1 MSLQR
6 TLSIIKPDA
15 VKSGYVDSINS
26 LIESSGLKIIKKKN
40 LTLNKEQAAKF
51 YSIHSDKSFYKE
63 LCSFM
68 SSGPI
73 VVQMLEGDNAIEIYR
88 DLMGATDPKNAKEH
102 TIRKKF
108 AASVQETT
116 IRAQESG
123 TGHRWRG
130 RTAHPA
136 WRRCLAQCG
145 TPRDRG
151 RRRPRPAEVLWT
163 GIGPVQA

>member
-15 VKSGYVDSINS
+15 VKSGYVHTINS

-102 TIRKKF
+102 TIRRKF
-108 AASVQETT
+108 AASVQEN
-116 IRAQESG
+116 AVHGSDCEED
-123 TGHRWRG
+123 
-130 RTAHPA
+130 AKKE
-136 WRRCLAQCG
+136 L
-145 TPRDRG
+145 DFFF
-151 RRRPRPAEVLWT
+151 
-163 GIGPVQA
+163 

>member
-51 YSIHSDKSFYKE
+51 YSIHSDKFFYKE

-68 SSGPI
+68 CSGPI

-88 DLMGATDPKNAKEH
+88 DLMGTTDPKNSKEH

-108 AASVQETT
+108 AASVQEN
-116 IRAQESG
+116 AVHGSDCEEN
-123 TGHRWRG
+123 
-130 RTAHPA
+130 AKKE
-136 WRRCLAQCG
+136 L
-145 TPRDRG
+145 DFFF
-151 RRRPRPAEVLWT
+151 
-163 GIGPVQA
+163 

>member
-73 VVQMLEGDNAIEIYR
+73 VVQMLEGDYAIEIYR
-88 DLMGATDPKNAKEH
+88 DLMGATDPNNAKER

-108 AASVQETT
+108 AASVQEN
-116 IRAQESG
+116 AVHGSDCEEN
-123 TGHRWRG
+123 
-130 RTAHPA
+130 AKKE
-136 WRRCLAQCG
+136 L
-145 TPRDRG
+145 DFFF
-151 RRRPRPAEVLWT
+151 
-163 GIGPVQA
+163 

>member
-88 DLMGATDPKNAKEH
+88 DLMGATDPKKAKNGTIRNIYGISIDKNSVHGSDSQENAKTE
-102 TIRKKF
+102 INF
-108 AASVQETT
+108 FFSQ
-116 IRAQESG
+116 
-123 TGHRWRG
+123 
-130 RTAHPA
+130 
-136 WRRCLAQCG
+136 
-145 TPRDRG
+145 
-151 RRRPRPAEVLWT
+151 
-163 GIGPVQA
+163 

>member
-15 VKSGYVDSINS
+15 VKSGYVNSINS

-68 SSGPI
+68 CSGPI
-73 VVQMLEGDNAIEIYR
+73 VVQMLEGDNAVEIYR
-88 DLMGATDPKNAKEH
+88 DLMGATDPKNAKEN

-108 AASVQETT
+108 ASSVQEN
-116 IRAQESG
+116 AVHGSDCEEN
-123 TGHRWRG
+123 
-130 RTAHPA
+130 AKKE
-136 WRRCLAQCG
+136 L
-145 TPRDRG
+145 
-151 RRRPRPAEVLWT
+151 EFFF
-163 GIGPVQA
+163 

>member
-1 MSLQR
+1 MSLQH

-51 YSIHSDKSFYKE
+51 YSIHSDKFFYKE

-102 TIRKKF
+102 TIRRKF
-108 AASVQETT
+108 AASVQEN
-116 IRAQESG
+116 AVHGSDCEEN
-123 TGHRWRG
+123 
-130 RTAHPA
+130 AKKE
-136 WRRCLAQCG
+136 L
-145 TPRDRG
+145 DFFF
-151 RRRPRPAEVLWT
+151 
-163 GIGPVQA
+163 

>member
-40 LTLNKEQAAKF
+40 LTLNKEQVAKF

-88 DLMGATDPKNAKEH
+88 DLMGATDPNNAKER

-108 AASVQETT
+108 AASVQEN
-116 IRAQESG
+116 AVHGSDCEEN
-123 TGHRWRG
+123 
-130 RTAHPA
+130 AKKE
-136 WRRCLAQCG
+136 L
-145 TPRDRG
+145 DFFF
-151 RRRPRPAEVLWT
+151 
-163 GIGPVQA
+163 

>member
-88 DLMGATDPKNAKEH
+88 DLMGATDPNNAKGR

-108 AASVQETT
+108 AASVQEN
-116 IRAQESG
+116 AVHGSDCEEN
-123 TGHRWRG
+123 
-130 RTAHPA
+130 AKKE
-136 WRRCLAQCG
+136 L
-145 TPRDRG
+145 DFFF
-151 RRRPRPAEVLWT
+151 
-163 GIGPVQA
+163 

>member
-40 LTLNKEQAAKF
+40 LTLNKEQATKF
-51 YSIHSDKSFYKE
+51 YSIHSDKSFYKD

-88 DLMGATDPKNAKEH
+88 DLMGATDPNNAKEH

-108 AASVQETT
+108 AASVQEN
-116 IRAQESG
+116 AVHGSDCEEN
-123 TGHRWRG
+123 
-130 RTAHPA
+130 AKKE
-136 WRRCLAQCG
+136 L
-145 TPRDRG
+145 DFFF
-151 RRRPRPAEVLWT
+151 
-163 GIGPVQA
+163 

>member
-51 YSIHSDKSFYKE
+51 YSIHSDKSFYKG

-108 AASVQETT
+108 AASVQEN
-116 IRAQESG
+116 AVHGSDCEED
-123 TGHRWRG
+123 
-130 RTAHPA
+130 AKKE
-136 WRRCLAQCG
+136 L
-145 TPRDRG
+145 DFFF
-151 RRRPRPAEVLWT
+151 
-163 GIGPVQA
+163 

>member
-40 LTLNKEQAAKF
+40 LTLNKEQATKF
-51 YSIHSDKSFYKE
+51 YSIHSDKSFYKD

-88 DLMGATDPKNAKEH
+88 DLMGATDPNNAKEH
-102 TIRKKF
+102 TIRKTF
-108 AASVQETT
+108 AASVQEN
-116 IRAQESG
+116 AVHGSDCEEN
-123 TGHRWRG
+123 
-130 RTAHPA
+130 AKKE
-136 WRRCLAQCG
+136 L
-145 TPRDRG
+145 DFFF
-151 RRRPRPAEVLWT
+151 
-163 GIGPVQA
+163 

>member
-88 DLMGATDPKNAKEH
+88 DLMGATEH

-108 AASVQETT
+108 AASVQEN
-116 IRAQESG
+116 AVHGSDCEEN
-123 TGHRWRG
+123 
-130 RTAHPA
+130 AKKE
-136 WRRCLAQCG
+136 L
-145 TPRDRG
+145 DFFF
-151 RRRPRPAEVLWT
+151 
-163 GIGPVQA
+163 

>member
-40 LTLNKEQAAKF
+40 LTLNKEQATKF

-108 AASVQETT
+108 AASVQEN
-116 IRAQESG
+116 AVHGSDCEEN
-123 TGHRWRG
+123 
-130 RTAHPA
+130 AKKE
-136 WRRCLAQCG
+136 L
-145 TPRDRG
+145 DFFF
-151 RRRPRPAEVLWT
+151 
-163 GIGPVQA
+163 

>member
-51 YSIHSDKSFYKE
+51 YSIHSDKSFYKK

-108 AASVQETT
+108 AASVQEN
-116 IRAQESG
+116 AVHGSDCEED
-123 TGHRWRG
+123 
-130 RTAHPA
+130 AKKE
-136 WRRCLAQCG
+136 L
-145 TPRDRG
+145 DFFF
-151 RRRPRPAEVLWT
+151 
-163 GIGPVQA
+163 

>member
-6 TLSIIKPDA
+6 TLSIIKPYA
-15 VKSGYVDSINS
+15 VKYGYVDSINS

-88 DLMGATDPKNAKEH
+88 DLMGATDPNNAKER

-108 AASVQETT
+108 AASVQEN
-116 IRAQESG
+116 AVHGSDCEEN
-123 TGHRWRG
+123 
-130 RTAHPA
+130 AKKE
-136 WRRCLAQCG
+136 L
-145 TPRDRG
+145 DFFF
-151 RRRPRPAEVLWT
+151 
-163 GIGPVQA
+163 